1 VARYRGTQP
10 DAEGAVGG
18 LSSVG
23 NDWRD
28 CESAG
33 LRAFGSAARAQ
44 SFQVPAAGTH
54 GNLGRNSLRGFGA
67 TQTDLSLRRQFKL
80 RESVSLQAR
89 AEVFNLLNHPNFG
102 SPAAALNNANFSIST
117 QMLGRSLGSA
127 EISAGFSPLYQ
138 VGGPRSLQFAQWLQ
152 F

>member
-1 VARYRGTQP
+1 MR
-10 DAEGAVGG
+10 
-18 LSSVG
+18 
-23 NDWRD
+23 
-28 CESAG
+28 
-33 LRAFGSAARAQ
+33 RAQ
-44 SFQVPAAGTH
+44 SAASHLWETIGVIAKVPAYGPLDPQHARNHFRCRLPARMAISEGTRFAG
-54 GNLGRNSLRGFGA
+54 LAL

-89 AEVFNLLNHPNFG
+89 AEVFNLFNHPNFG

-117 QMLGRSLGSA
+117 QMLGRSLGSS

-138 VGGPRSLQFAQWLQ
+138 VGGPRSLQLALRLQ